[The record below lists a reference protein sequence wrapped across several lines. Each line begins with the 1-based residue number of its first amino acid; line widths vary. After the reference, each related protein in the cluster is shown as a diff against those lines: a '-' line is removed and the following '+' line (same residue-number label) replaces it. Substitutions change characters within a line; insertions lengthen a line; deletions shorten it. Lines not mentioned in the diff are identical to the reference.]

1 MAERPAIVV
10 YLMARDAAQALDFY
24 VKGLGAEEVGRWV
37 DPANGKIGH
46 AEFRING
53 ESLFLADGYQSMEAI
68 GVRNPAAL
76 GGTSVIF
83 WIEVPDLEPAMKRAL
98 EAGATLKEG
107 VMPSTEGGRRCRIAD
122 PAGHVWTLFQP

>member
-1 MAERPAIVV
+1 MAERPAIVA

-24 VKGLGAEEVGRWV
+24 VKGLGAEEVERWV

-53 ESLFLADGYQSMEAI
+53 QSLFLADGYQSMEAI
-68 GVRNPAAL
+68 GVRNPDAL

-83 WIEVPDLEPAMKRAL
+83 WIEVPDLEAATKRAL
-98 EAGATLKEG
+98 DAGANLKEAI
-107 VMPSTEGGRRCRIAD
+107 MPSTEGGRRCRIAD
-122 PAGHVWTLFQP
+122 PAGHVWTLYQP